1 METLQ
6 DIDPDIR
13 SSELEDL
20 AALLLRNNRLRNM
33 RLGIQ
38 DERYR
43 VSSLGSRNIERAV
56 ELQLLTIEES
66 ELA

>member
-33 RLGIQ
+33 RLGVQ